1 MVTDHKCEST
11 QKLDRARSQQETSF
25 GSKGWNCYRVP
36 STIIA
41 VSPLRF
47 AQLIGQNAMKGRFSL
62 LFGYTPHLNAQLH
75 PKFCYN

>member
-36 STIIA
+36 STSIA

-47 AQLIGQNAMKGRFSL
+47 AQLIGQNAM
-62 LFGYTPHLNAQLH
+62 
-75 PKFCYN
+75 

>member
-47 AQLIGQNAMKGRFSL
+47 AQLIGQNATTRGEVFITVRRH
-62 LFGYTPHLNAQLH
+62 TAT
-75 PKFCYN
+75 